1 MRLAARLL
9 APALGAA
16 LALGCAGS
24 RPPPPPP
31 KPPLVEAKGALPP
44 DLDLVVRID
53 LARVRSA
60 LGPAV
65 VADLRRAAQASSGLQ
80 GTESLLAPLFAFEML
95 FLGGHVELSARTI
108 AAFLYVGIFPS
119 FVGYVFWNRGVAQ
132 VGPNVA
138 GLFVHLMPA
147 FGAFLGWLLLDERI
161 YAFHIVGIVLILAGI
176 ALTARGHRADPEP
189 GPE

>member
-80 GTESLLAPLFAFEML
+80 GTESLLAPLFEHADVL
-95 FLGGHVELSARTI
+95 
-108 AAFLYVGIFPS
+108 
-119 FVGYVFWNRGVAQ
+119 FVGEKTYAGYGSRENARAYLVETLARNLPGYAPPADDRELVFGGWEALCRHFGTPVFFEKSPQILEQWA
-132 VGPNVA
+132 A
-138 GLFVHLMPA
+138 LAPA
-147 FGAFLGWLLLDERI
+147 RSTSEVR
-161 YAFHIVGIVLILAGI
+161 
-176 ALTARGHRADPEP
+176 R
-189 GPE
+189 